1 MNNKIT
7 YLIAVNGQPQQRL
20 TADTTITQLIDF
32 IDEQRQQGNDP
43 QAYIDY
49 GTGIIEQMCI

>member
-7 YLIAVNGQPQQRL
+7 YLIAVNEQPPQVL
-20 TADTTITQLIDF
+20 AESTTLIELIDF
-32 IDEQRQQGNDP
+32 IDEQRQQGNEP
-43 QAYIDY
+43 VAYINY